1 MSLIAQIAHYRRYRN
16 AQNGIIRRYLAEPK
30 GWGAHAERCKQFI
43 ISALSD
49 IKPQSVCIMGS
60 GWLLDVPIDSLL
72 LQCQRVVLMDIVH
85 PKQIVHQHGN
95 NPKIEMLC
103 TDVTGLSPYL
113 ISTSRK
119 QLTHSAICK
128 HIDANRIDL
137 QAYDMVVSLNLLS
150 QLPEGIIER
159 LRKYLS
165 LSDSQII
172 DLSQRIQQAHI
183 AQLPKG
189 KSLLISDIEEEFY
202 DEQHQLVGSTPSVFI
217 DLPQS
222 PHTQR
227 WDWVFDTHY
236 AYREDCHTTLKVQA
250 IRM

>member
-1 MSLIAQIAHYRRYRN
+1 MSIIAQIAHNRRYRN
-16 AQNGIIRRYLAEPK
+16 AQNGIIRRYMAEPK
-30 GWGAHAERCKQFI
+30 GWSAHAERCKQFI
-43 ISALSD
+43 VSALHD
-49 IKPQSVCIMGS
+49 IKPQSVAIMGS
-60 GWLLDVPIDSLL
+60 GWLLDVPIDTLL

-85 PKQIVHQHGN
+85 PKQIVHQHGK
-95 NPKIEMLC
+95 NPKISFVG
-103 TDVTGLSPYL
+103 TDLTGLAPYL
-113 ISTSRK
+113 DATPRK
-119 QLTHSAICK
+119 QLNYNNICK
-128 HIDANRIDL
+128 QVEANSIDT
-137 QAYDMVVSLNLLS
+137 QPYDMVVSLNLLS

-159 LRKYLS
+159 LRKHLS

-183 AQLPKG
+183 AQLPKD

-202 DEQHQLVGSTPSVFI
+202 DEQHRLVGSTPSVFVN
-217 DLPQS
+217 LPQS

>member
-1 MSLIAQIAHYRRYRN
+1 MSLIAQIVHNRRYRN

-30 GWGAHAERCKQFI
+30 GWGVHAERCKKFI
-43 ISALSD
+43 VSALHD
-49 IKPQSVCIMGS
+49 IKPQSVAIMGS
-60 GWLLDVPIDSLL
+60 GWLLDVPLDALL
-72 LQCQRVVLMDIVH
+72 AQCQRVVLMDIVH
-85 PKQIVHQHGN
+85 PRQIAHQHGN
-95 NPKIEMLC
+95 NPKIEMLY

-128 HIDANRIDL
+128 HIDAHRIDL
-137 QAYDMVVSLNLLS
+137 QPYDMVVSLNLLS
-150 QLPEGIIER
+150 QLPEGVAQHLHKR
-159 LRKYLS
+159 ATLS
-165 LSDSQII
+165 EAQHTDIAR
-172 DLSQRIQQAHI
+172 RIQQAHVDM
-183 AQLPKG
+183 LPKG
-189 KSLLISDIEEEFY
+189 KSLLISDVEEEFL
-202 DEQHQLVGSTPSVFI
+202 DEDHRLIGSNPTVLI

-222 PHTQR
+222 PQAQR